1 MYYRLRNAVTRKQV
15 GTMFQT
21 NGFIEGYNIHGPN
34 SRVRLEPDEFPNF
47 VPDLRFGLIEKA
59 KLTDVVHASNM
70 SAKGFLINEK
80 VKKIFDQCLL
90 PEHRYYDASLLD
102 REGNNLPY
110 YWLYL
115 KSNDYQMVDF
125 EKSVFRKTPRVVK
138 NFLIKNDPI
147 YSVKN
152 FDEYEKVH
160 YGSTIEDDYVILDI
174 LKIRNTMNYDM
185 LHFYKLSTTDIY
197 ISEKLATLLKK
208 EKVTGIDIIEDPDVV
223 EIE

>member
-1 MYYRLRNAVTRKQV
+1 MYYRLRNAITRKQV

-21 NGFIEGYNIHGPN
+21 NGFIEGYEIHGPN
-34 SRVRLEPDEFPNF
+34 SRIRLEADEFPNF

-59 KLTDVVHASNM
+59 KLTDVVHASNI
-70 SAKGFLINEK
+70 SAVGFLINEK
-80 VKKIFDQCLL
+80 VKKILDQCLL

-102 REGNNLPY
+102 REGNILPY
-110 YWLYL
+110 YWLHL
-115 KSNDYQMVDF
+115 ISNDYQMVDF
-125 EKSVFRKTPRVVK
+125 AKSVFRKTPRVVK
-138 NFLIKNDPI
+138 NFLIKDDPI

-152 FDEYEKVH
+152 FEEYEKVH
-160 YGSTIEDDYVILDI
+160 FGSSLEDDNVILDI

-185 LHFYKLSTTDIY
+185 LHFRQFNSLVY

-208 EKVTGIDIIEDPDVV
+208 GKVTGIDIIEDPDVI